1 MTKTLIAAAVAAVL
15 STALIVPDSHAATAR
30 KVIRPIASTPAARD
44 SAPHRV
50 VVRYRATA
58 SKDAAS
64 RLRVL
69 TAAVTRSGLTTAST
83 TARGAATP
91 VAARR
96 LRALSTGG
104 EVFALSRGLGSNEV
118 ATLLRAIAADPAV
131 ASVSVDRMLQPVRD
145 LVRPGLAQP
154 AARAAAVATPNDEF
168 YAGFQWHLHDS
179 KGAINVPGA
188 WNTSTGDGIVVA
200 VLDTGILPEHPDFA
214 DNVLEG
220 YDFITDA
227 FVSRRATDARAPGA
241 LDLGDW
247 TTANAC
253 GSGSPASDS
262 SWHGTHT
269 AGTVGEATHNGIGGA
284 GVAYDAQILPVRVL
298 GQCGGYDSDIADAIV
313 WASGG
318 SVSGVPANAHPAEV
332 INLSLGG
339 ASPCSPDTQAAIDG
353 AVARGTVV
361 VVAAGNSNTDVRN
374 FSPANC
380 GNVLVVGANRINGG
394 RAGYSNYGTG
404 VDVSGPGGGG
414 GQDPGNDGWDGYV
427 LQAGYS
433 GTTTPTS
440 GEYVYAGQAGTS
452 MAAPHVAGTVA
463 LVQAGLVAQNRDPL
477 TPAAIKTL
485 LKDTA
490 RVFPVAIPA
499 TTPIGSGIVDAHAA
513 VTKAL
518 VVPCVPSDTVPCAP
532 EATVLSA
539 NVALGNQGSNGAGVL
554 YSVQVNSGAALT
566 LMTFGGTGDASVY
579 VRRGDVPDAQHFDA
593 KSQRAGNTETIR
605 IAAPQSGMY
614 YIRVAG
620 SYSGLTVVAR
630 Q

>member
-15 STALIVPDSHAATAR
+15 STATLVASSDAATAR
-30 KVIRPIASTPAARD
+30 MVIRPMATAAPAR
-44 SAPHRV
+44 SEAPSRL
-50 VVRYRATA
+50 VVRYRTLPGD
-58 SKDAAS
+58 DAGG

-69 TAAVTRSGLTTAST
+69 SSAVSRSGLATPSS
-83 TARGAATP
+83 TARGTP
-91 VAARR
+91 APLSAQR
-96 LRALSTGG
+96 LRTLATGA
-104 EVFALSRGLGSNEV
+104 ELFSLSRGLAPAEV
-118 ATLLRAIAADPAV
+118 TRLLREVAADPAV
-131 ASVSVDRMLQPVRD
+131 ASVDVDRMLQPVRN
-145 LVRPGLAQP
+145 LVRADP
-154 AARAAAVATPNDEF
+154 APSLGTAAVATPDDEF
-168 YAGFQWHLHDS
+168 YATHQWHLHDS

-188 WNTSTGDGIVVA
+188 WNTSTGKGIVVA
-200 VLDTGILPEHPDFA
+200 VLDTGILAGHPDFA

-227 FVSRRATDARAPGA
+227 FVSRREDDSRAPGA

-247 TTANAC
+247 TTANGC
-253 GSGSPASDS
+253 GSGSPATAS

-269 AGTVGEATHNGIGGA
+269 AGTVAEATHNAIGGA

-298 GQCGGYDSDIADAIV
+298 GQCGGYDSDIAEAIV

-318 SVSGVPANAHPAEV
+318 SVTGVPANTHPAEV

-339 ASPCSPDTQAAIDG
+339 SGACSTDTQAAIDG
-353 AVARGTVV
+353 AVARGTTV
-361 VVAAGNSNTDVRN
+361 VVAAGNSNADVRN

-380 GNVLVVGANRINGG
+380 NNVLVVGANRINGG
-394 RAGYSNYGTG
+394 RAGYSNYGTQ
-404 VDVSGPGGGG
+404 VDVAGPGGGG
-414 GQDPGNDGWDGYV
+414 DQDPGNGGWDGYV

-440 GEYVYAGQAGTS
+440 GEYLYAGLAGTS

-463 LVQAGLVAQNRDPL
+463 LVQAGRVAQDRDPL
-477 TPAAIKTL
+477 SPAEIKVL

-499 TTPIGSGIVDAHAA
+499 NTPIGAGIVDANAA

-518 VVPCVPSDTVPCAP
+518 VEPCVPSDTVECAP
-532 EATVLSA
+532 ETTPLAA
-539 NVALGNQGSNGAGVL
+539 NVALANQGSNGAGIL
-554 YSVQVNSGAALT
+554 YSIEVAGSAPLT
-566 LMTFGGTGDASVY
+566 LMTFGGLGDATVY
-579 VRRGDVPDAQHFDA
+579 VRRGEVPDAGHYDA
-593 KSQRAGNTETIR
+593 RSQRAGNTESIR
-605 IAAPQSGMY
+605 VASPQPGTY
-614 YIRVAG
+614 YIWVAG